1 MPAFPLLRLDAAVCS
16 QVQAND
22 TAPVDSLPP
31 FSQVDLGE
39 TPLNESAA
47 EARLRLFDE
56 LPACA

>member
-1 MPAFPLLRLDAAVCS
+1 MTPWLRLF

>member
-1 MPAFPLLRLDAAVCS
+1 MTPWLRFV

>member
-1 MPAFPLLRLDAAVCS
+1 MTPCFALTWLRFI